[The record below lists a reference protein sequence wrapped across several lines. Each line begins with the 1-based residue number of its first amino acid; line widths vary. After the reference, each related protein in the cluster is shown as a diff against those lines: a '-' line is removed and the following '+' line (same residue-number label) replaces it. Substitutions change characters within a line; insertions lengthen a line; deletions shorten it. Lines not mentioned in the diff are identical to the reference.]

1 MKTNLKY
8 RTFDDLLNEV
18 RVDFSMYSDE
28 GMLRVEQLIKIA
40 QKVNYDLGLRIYSTK
55 NKILEISN
63 GKTKLPDDFYVLN
76 YALVCGQ
83 YEICQEIPSG
93 RHTEDVLVEGLE
105 CETSCTSDDDPCK
118 IPDPCE
124 RCNQVYTNECGQSF
138 EVVERCS
145 QYETHVYKEFAQLS
159 FKRNKFVDSNC
170 FNAYIH
176 SRYNAEIRDG
186 WIYTNIDNG
195 KIFINYEG
203 ILEDDE
209 GNLLVLDHPT
219 INEYYE
225 YAIKQRLLENLY
237 LNGEENVIQR
247 LQLVEQRVRSA
258 RNNALS
264 IVNTPDFSEMK
275 DLWEMNRKAMYR
287 KYYSMFYSK

>member
-1 MKTNLKY
+1 MKTELKY

-18 RVDFSMYSDE
+18 GIDLTVMSNE
-28 GMLRVEQLIKIA
+28 GMMRPEQLIKIA
-40 QKVNYDLGLRIYSTK
+40 QKVNYDLGLRIHSTK
-55 NKILEISN
+55 SKLIEINN
-63 GKTKLPDDFYVLN
+63 GKAKLPDDFYTLN
-76 YALVCGQ
+76 YALICGSYIIQ
-83 YEICQEIPSG
+83 QPIITG
-93 RHTEDVLVEGLE
+93 RQTEDTLVEGLE

-124 RCNQVYTNECGQSF
+124 RCNTVYTNECGESF
-138 EVVERCS
+138 EVVEKCTE
-145 QYETHVYKEFAQLS
+145 YETRIYKEFAHLS

-176 SRYNAEIRDG
+176 SIYNAEIKNG
-186 WIYTNIDNG
+186 HIYTNLDNG

-203 ILEDDE
+203 IMEDDD
-209 GNLLVLDHPT
+209 GNLLVLDHPV

-237 LNGEENVIQR
+237 LNGEDVIQKM
-247 LQLVEQRVRSA
+247 QLIEQRLRVA

-264 IVNTPDFSEMK
+264 IVNTPDFAELEN
-275 DLWEMNRKAMYR
+275 LWAMNRKAMYH